1 MESEFILAHRHA
13 GRKRRSAPRNRAP
26 VAVAVW
32 PRHTTH
38 AAQHALNGVFVA
50 GITGRAR
57 FHFLRVRRTAFNLG
71 HRSISQELVV
81 VCRSCQKRNTTPARH
96 VLGVVMGLREHRWAI
111 RNKLDLPAAQGP

>member
-1 MESEFILAHRHA
+1 M
-13 GRKRRSAPRNRAP
+13 PNRAP

-71 HRSISQELVV
+71 HRSISGGQGLGL
-81 VCRSCQKRNTTPARH
+81 R
-96 VLGVVMGLREHRWAI
+96 GVVTYYNETEATLYE
-111 RNKLDLPAAQGP
+111 